1 MKVKFWRDSERLGY
15 FMSVDSNGF
24 RMTYAVSL
32 CVYECMTRK
41 EKKRVR
47 DFMYKRCVEEMM
59 YAFAASERNESG

>member
-15 FMSVDSNGF
+15 FMRVDSNGF
-24 RMTYAVSL
+24 GMTYEVSL

-59 YAFAASERNESG
+59 CAFAASARNERG